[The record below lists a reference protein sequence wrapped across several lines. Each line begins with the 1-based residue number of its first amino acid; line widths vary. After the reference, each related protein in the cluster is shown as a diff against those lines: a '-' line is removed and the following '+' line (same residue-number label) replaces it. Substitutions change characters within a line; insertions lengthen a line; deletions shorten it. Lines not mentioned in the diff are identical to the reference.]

1 VIGRVARRVLGSAA
15 GAVDRAAT
23 LAVQARNNVR
33 RSVANAPHNEGEPR
47 ATLLQGFAASYPE
60 SLGDD
65 FFLPPRPISPVLREL
80 PSDLGF
86 APSGTATRVA
96 RAWDVSWASD
106 YRPFLP
112 AISERYLR
120 TPENHAAGVRLLESG
135 ERRPV
140 AILIHGYMAG
150 SYQVEQRV
158 WPLQRL
164 LRSGYDVAL
173 FTLPFHGVRANAAR
187 RGAPEF
193 PGRDPRF
200 SNEGFRQVIADLR
213 NFVRWLGERGHPEVG
228 VMGMSL
234 GGYTAAL
241 LATVEAGL
249 SFCVPVI
256 PLASLADFVREQGE
270 LSGAP
275 EAEAREHALLER
287 IYRVVSPLERK
298 PLIDPART
306 LVVAAKADR
315 ITPVAHARKLSA
327 HFGSQ
332 LVSWHGGHL
341 LQLGRNAAFRR
352 VEILLRELRGRPI

>member
-1 VIGRVARRVLGSAA
+1 MIGRVARRVLGSAA

-23 LAVQARNNVR
+23 LAVQARNSVG
-33 RSVANAPHNEGEPR
+33 RSAKAETTPLDQRLERLRSFV
-47 ATLLQGFAASYPE
+47 ASYPD
-60 SLGDD
+60 SLGDE
-65 FFLPPRPISPVLREL
+65 FFLTPRSISPVAREF
-80 PSDLGF
+80 PSDTGF
-86 APSGTATRVA
+86 A
-96 RAWDVSWASD
+96 RALDLSWASD
-106 YRPFLP
+106 YQPFLSTF
-112 AISERYLR
+112 AERYAR
-120 TPENHAAGVRLLESG
+120 TTENHAAGVRFLTAG
-135 ERRPV
+135 EERPV

-150 SYQVEQRV
+150 NYQVEQRV

-173 FTLPFHGVRANAAR
+173 FTLPFHGVRANATR

-193 PGRDPRF
+193 PGSDPRF

-213 NFVRWLGERGHPEVG
+213 NFVAWLKAQGRPQIG

-241 LATVEAGL
+241 LATVEPGL

-256 PLASLADFVREQGE
+256 PLASLADFIREQGE
-270 LSGAP
+270 LSAAP
-275 EAEAREHALLER
+275 EVAANEHALLER
-287 IYRVVSPLERK
+287 IYRVVSPLDRR
-298 PLIDPART
+298 PLIHPSRT
-306 LVVAAKADR
+306 LVVAGKADR
-315 ITPVAHARKLSA
+315 ITPVTHARKLAA

-352 VEILLRELRGRPI
+352 VETLLRELRGRPI

>member
-1 VIGRVARRVLGSAA
+1 
-15 GAVDRAAT
+15 
-23 LAVQARNNVR
+23 VQARNNVR
-33 RSVANAPHNEGEPR
+33 RSAGAAEAIGFEQR
-47 ATLLQGFAASYPE
+47 ARLLQGFADSYPE

-65 FFLPPRPISPVLREL
+65 FFAPPRRISPVAREL
-80 PSDLGF
+80 PNELGF
-86 APSGTATRVA
+86 ARTL
-96 RAWDVSWASD
+96 DLSWASD
-106 YRPFLP
+106 YQPFVP
-112 AISERYLR
+112 AVAERYAR
-120 TPENHAAGVRLLESG
+120 TSENHAAGVRLFASSS

-140 AILIHGYMAG
+140 AVLIHGYMAG
-150 SYQVEQRV
+150 SYQVEQRL
-158 WPLQRL
+158 WPMQRL

-193 PGRDPRF
+193 PGSDPRF
-200 SNEGFRQVIADLR
+200 SNEGFRQVILDLR
-213 NFVRWLGERGHPEVG
+213 CFVRWLREQGHPEIG

-256 PLASLADFVREQGE
+256 PLASLADFAREQGE
-270 LSGAP
+270 LSSAP
-275 EAEAREHALLER
+275 EVAAREHALLER

-298 PLIDPART
+298 SLIAPART

-352 VEILLRELRGRPI
+352 VETLLREVRGRPI